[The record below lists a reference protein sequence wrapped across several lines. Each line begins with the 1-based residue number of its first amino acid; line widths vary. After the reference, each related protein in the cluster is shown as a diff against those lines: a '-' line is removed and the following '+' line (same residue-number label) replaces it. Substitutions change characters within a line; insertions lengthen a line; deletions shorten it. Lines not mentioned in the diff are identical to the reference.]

1 MTFSHISGVVQ
12 GIVTGIRGLCN
23 GIGPAM
29 FGFTFYL
36 FHVNLD
42 ELPTSTTEVPTNH
55 TATGME
61 DPFNK
66 VRTLLMVIYKI
77 FEIFYIA

>member
-1 MTFSHISGVVQ
+1 MFIVCMSGVVQ

-23 GIGPAM
+23 GIGPAL

-42 ELPTSTTEVPTNH
+42 EMPTSTPEPASNH
-55 TATGME
+55 TTAGME
-61 DPFNK
+61 DPFDK
-66 VRTLLMVIYKI
+66 VRTLLIVI
-77 FEIFYIA
+77 